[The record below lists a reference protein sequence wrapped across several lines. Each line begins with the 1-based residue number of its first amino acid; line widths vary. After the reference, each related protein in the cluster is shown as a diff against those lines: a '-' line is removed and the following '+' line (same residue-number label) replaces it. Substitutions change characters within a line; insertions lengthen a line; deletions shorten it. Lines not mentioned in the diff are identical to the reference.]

1 MFAGLDNIF
10 MTAYSAC
17 TASII
22 NSNKLIICRNDLPIP
37 LVVAMDPAQTKI
49 DGCEAFNQPAWNW
62 VENISQAF
70 WHIICSLRDTRVLSF
85 SQLER
90 HQWAGVSNHPSSK
103 AATVAIFMALVK
115 SFNHL
120 CFPIAGW
127 PHVSDLNYDLFL
139 LGDVYQCWYELG
151 PADQLVT
158 WSLSAHIMSICGV
171 WYKSEYS
178 WKILAYPLGLCCALC
193 THDILI
199 WIHHLKLALIGIND
213 WQTKL
218 GIQLKNSFVCKWT
231 YFVISWSVKHTCIR
245 SRIAWLR
252 NSWENQNNTISIIL
266 CMQLHL
272 KHSGVYVAAFV
283 GNQLRDFRCV

>member
-1 MFAGLDNIF
+1 MYACMIIMFAGLDNIF

-103 AATVAIFMALVK
+103 AATVAIFMALWTRMEC
-115 SFNHL
+115 N
-120 CFPIAGW
+120 GW
-127 PHVSDLNYDLFL
+127 SAARCQPNYGANACDK
-139 LGDVYQCWYELG
+139 C
-151 PADQLVT
+151 
-158 WSLSAHIMSICGV
+158 
-171 WYKSEYS
+171 
-178 WKILAYPLGLCCALC
+178 
-193 THDILI
+193 
-199 WIHHLKLALIGIND
+199 IHHGWAQFLIF
-213 WQTKL
+213 
-218 GIQLKNSFVCKWT
+218 S
-231 YFVISWSVKHTCIR
+231 S
-245 SRIAWLR
+245 
-252 NSWENQNNTISIIL
+252 
-266 CMQLHL
+266 
-272 KHSGVYVAAFV
+272 
-283 GNQLRDFRCV
+283 

>member
-103 AATVAIFMALVK
+103 AATVAIFMALWTRMECNGEVQLGV
-115 SFNHL
+115 NQ
-120 CFPIAGW
+120 IMVQM
-127 PHVSDLNYDLFL
+127 HVINACIMDEHNFLFFHHRFIYCIVWEHIIMHDTLPSYMKNVCTLHKKKNDL
-139 LGDVYQCWYELG
+139 
-151 PADQLVT
+151 
-158 WSLSAHIMSICGV
+158 
-171 WYKSEYS
+171 
-178 WKILAYPLGLCCALC
+178 
-193 THDILI
+193 
-199 WIHHLKLALIGIND
+199 
-213 WQTKL
+213 TKQ
-218 GIQLKNSFVCKWT
+218 I
-231 YFVISWSVKHTCIR
+231 
-245 SRIAWLR
+245 
-252 NSWENQNNTISIIL
+252 
-266 CMQLHL
+266 
-272 KHSGVYVAAFV
+272 
-283 GNQLRDFRCV
+283 